1 MHVYMWWVYIHIYI
15 TVHLYYLLIYIII
28 PKSNQIQWHMLQF
41 GCMLLSQV
49 IDPSFHNVE
58 SNFNN
63 LCTQHWPVHPPMLQ
77 VSLRKTSMTDMHI
90 EAQQVFGWYSCGN
103 GAKQEGIERRGWRVY
118 RTWVDEWIIWA
129 SNWHYN
135 AHATVIHRGA
145 HTYTHTAYVRIYSTY
160 VLNKDSHAKSN
171 HNPIAFSLHG
181 LVHSQSTVHG
191 QACSCSTTARSS
203 CRKVHNYKWITTY
216 EPIY

>member
-1 MHVYMWWVYIHIYI
+1 MAYVAI
-15 TVHLYYLLIYIII
+15 
-28 PKSNQIQWHMLQF
+28 
-41 GCMLLSQV
+41 GCVAVAS
-49 IDPSFHNVE
+49 DPSFHNVE

-135 AHATVIHRGA
+135 AHATVIHRNA
-145 HTYTHTAYVRIYSTY
+145 HTHSIRIYSTY
-160 VLNKDSHAKSN
+160 VCTKQKTHAKSS
-171 HNPIAFSLHG
+171 HNNPDIVTSRVGTLPVHCPWTGMFLYIAPQLE
-181 LVHSQSTVHG
+181 
-191 QACSCSTTARSS
+191 APAEKYTTIS
-203 CRKVHNYKWITTY
+203 
-216 EPIY
+216 E